1 MRTRFLG
8 SQSSQPSHPI
18 SAFTV
23 SSAHSILVPFAMRQ
37 NLALWSVGSQN
48 VSRCKASEAV
58 GRARSLPIRLGGAR
72 RSLGTV
78 RTPGKFDEMSLG
90 PCAHPVHTQSPYAV
104 PRSIRSFLESARRAR
119 TLGGH
124 PTRPG
129 VRDGANRLA
138 AEAAPQQA
146 VLVEL
151 LEPLGI
157 LHIGFAARD
166 VLDVARIHEQDLE
179 AASF

>member
-90 PCAHPVHTQSPYAV
+90 PCAHPVHTQSPLGREVRVAERHREGAV
-104 PRSIRSFLESARRAR
+104 REELLHLLERSTRGPGDRRAAW
-119 TLGGH
+119 
-124 PTRPG
+124 
-129 VRDGANRLA
+129 D
-138 AEAAPQQA
+138 
-146 VLVEL
+146 
-151 LEPLGI
+151 
-157 LHIGFAARD
+157 
-166 VLDVARIHEQDLE
+166 
-179 AASF
+179 